1 MAAHSPLTTVVPPVS
16 PDQPPTAWPQW
27 LREMAQA
34 INLLANRQN
43 NPTPEALDIAEL
55 QQLVADL
62 KVRLEAL
69 ERR

>member
-1 MAAHSPLTTVVPPVS
+1 MAAHSPLTTIIPPVL
-16 PDQPPTAWPQW
+16 PDQPPAAWPQW

-34 INLLANRQN
+34 VNLIASQLN
-43 NPTPEALDIAEL
+43 NPSIEARDIAEL

-62 KVRLEAL
+62 SVRLEAL